1 MRYSSLCVESYVEMS
16 GGYTGE
22 VMKIGFFILSYF
34 FFDGGGVDTDCS
46 GGLSSV
52 SEDLEVVLLVSICS
66 V

>member
-1 MRYSSLCVESYVEMS
+1 MRYPSLCVESYVEMS

-22 VMKIGFFILSYF
+22 VMKIGSFILSYF
-34 FFDGGGVDTDCS
+34 FFDAEGVDTDCS

-52 SEDLEVVLLVSICS
+52 SEVVLLLSICS